1 MKKYFFLVVSLV
13 FVSCTDQLMEDAS
26 VENPQKPAVVNTMT
40 PEVISHIDM
49 SLESGITGILKDE
62 MKDYKQW
69 SKAIVYVVETK
80 TGKIKAQ
87 VAYKMLERNSFYKR
101 SLCRIFC

>member
-26 VENPQKPAVVNTMT
+26 VENPQKPAVVKTMA

-49 SLESGITGILKDE
+49 ILEAGITEILKDE
-62 MKDYKQW
+62 M
-69 SKAIVYVVETK
+69 
-80 TGKIKAQ
+80 
-87 VAYKMLERNSFYKR
+87 
-101 SLCRIFC
+101 